1 MASTK
6 NRVIAGDYEKKKVA
20 LKSTLSGK
28 KAVIKAG
35 YIKVVYLDKKTVES
49 YEVMDETSRKSAVSA
64 VGRAAVGTFFL
75 GVPGLAAALSAK
87 NKRSHIVAIQFKD
100 GHRSLLEV
108 DDKIYRAIMTKV
120 F

>member
-1 MASTK
+1 MASTR

-35 YIKVVYLDKKTVES
+35 YFKVIYLDKKTVAS
-49 YEVMDETSRKSAVSA
+49 YEVKDESSAL
-64 VGRAAVGTFFL
+64 T
-75 GVPGLAAALSAK
+75 AK
-87 NKRSHIVAIQFKD
+87 NWGRHILAIQFKD
-100 GHRSLLEV
+100 GRKSLIEV
-108 DDKIYRAIMTKV
+108 NDKIYRAIMTKV

>member
-20 LKSTLSGK
+20 LKHTLTGK

-35 YIKVVYLDKKTVES
+35 YIKVIILDKKTVES
-49 YEVMDETSRKSAVSA
+49 YEVLDESSALTA
-64 VGRAAVGTFFL
+64 KAWGRHI
-75 GVPGLAAALSAK
+75 LS
-87 NKRSHIVAIQFKD
+87 IQFKD
-100 GHRSLLEV
+100 GRKSLIEV
-108 DDKIYRAIMTKV
+108 TDKIYRAIMTKT